1 MPHVYLLCVLL
12 PSAFTLRDFEMTA
25 FLVSTTPVHL
35 VQSLFIHRSAWVTRY
50 THLYVCKAHTHTF
63 TLWGILG
70 IRERLYCR
78 QHINKMFHFPL
89 SAVCMKTAPVLHR
102 SCSTL
107 SLHHRLP
114 HFSLLLLTF
123 SFAWCYKDKENKAGL
138 HQRSIKDERREEKR
152 RKQESVFSFLVF
164 FLYSLCF
171 VNSGS
176 PESRAA
182 GVSFRV
188 DTGTLGTLSLLRGKT
203 CEKLFY

>member
-1 MPHVYLLCVLL
+1 MGPLH
-12 PSAFTLRDFEMTA
+12 TL
-25 FLVSTTPVHL
+25 
-35 VQSLFIHRSAWVTRY
+35 
-50 THLYVCKAHTHTF
+50 THIQGSHTQAY

-78 QHINKMFHFPL
+78 QHINKMFHFSL
-89 SAVCMKTAPVLHR
+89 SAVCLKAAPVLHR

-107 SLHHRLP
+107 SLHRRLP
-114 HFSLLLLTF
+114 HFSPTIFICVVLQRERKQ
-123 SFAWCYKDKENKAGL
+123 SRFAPEE
-138 HQRSIKDERREEKR
+138 HQRWEKR
-152 RKQESVFSFLVF
+152 IEESRKVFLVLLCF

-176 PESRAA
+176 PENRAA

-188 DTGTLGTLSLLRGKT
+188 DTGTLGNLSLLRGKG